1 MSGRAT
7 DVVRGGGLGGT
18 DWETVGAALSG
29 RRRSCVIPQYRDMT
43 TKALDTQLAARSA
56 LYGYLTQ
63 LPTAENI
70 SRQYFSGYME
80 FEEVPA

>member
-1 MSGRAT
+1 
-7 DVVRGGGLGGT
+7 
-18 DWETVGAALSG
+18 
-29 RRRSCVIPQYRDMT
+29 MT
-43 TKALDTQLAARSA
+43 TKALDPQLAARSA